1 MDDFTTRRAGRPNSA
16 DGASETARRP
26 PKQGTPASGLMLG
39 LLQNGVFRDDG
50 EIGALMGWSLSG
62 RECYIAFAMRRWT
75 AMPLITLRNVR
86 HAYHDRPLFQ
96 DVNLVLEPGERICL
110 MGRNGAGKSTLLK
123 ILAGEVTPDEG
134 EVALASGLTRA
145 QMAQTV
151 PVGDRGTVYDVVAD
165 GVGDAAALLREYHN
179 LTHELAENPSEAH
192 SRRLDE
198 LQHEID
204 LIEGWNLQNQI
215 EQVLTRTGLDG
226 SLLFDKLSA
235 GMKRRVLLA
244 RALVNEPDLLLLD
257 EPTNHLDIEAILW
270 LERLLMGTSSSIIFV
285 THDRAFARK
294 LATRVID
301 VDRGRVT
308 SWACGYDEFLK
319 RKAAALEAEEK
330 EQALFDKKLA
340 QEEVWIRQGIKARRT
355 RNEGRVRALKKLRE
369 EFSDRRK
376 HVGTVKMEAQVGQRS
391 GQLVFKAERLSHKF
405 GDLRIVSDF
414 STTVMRGDK
423 IGIIGRNGIGKST
436 LIRILLGQLEPDQ
449 GEVKMGTN
457 VQIAYFDQLQA
468 RLDPEETLRENIGEG
483 NEFVSINGR
492 SRHVVGYLQ
501 EFLFTPVQANRAIKY
516 LSGGER
522 NRLLLAQLFAKPS
535 NVLVLDEPTN
545 DLDAETLELLED
557 LVVNYPGTM
566 LVVSHDR
573 EFLNNVVTSTIA
585 FEGNGVV
592 REYAGGYDDYLM
604 QRDKDFPKPEATPS
618 ANATTESRPA
628 AESKLAEE
636 KKLVKAEAGRA
647 RKLSY
652 KEQRELDSLP
662 GRIEKMEAEQE
673 ELQARMAGPGF
684 YQKPQD
690 EIKQVSQRLETIGDE
705 LLQAMERWEELATIQ
720 EASG

>member
-1 MDDFTTRRAGRPNSA
+1 M
-16 DGASETARRP
+16 
-26 PKQGTPASGLMLG
+26 G
-39 LLQNGVFRDDG
+39 LLQNDVFRDDKG
-50 EIGALMGWSLSG
+50 IRASRWVVCGAMLGILAVVAEG
-62 RECYIAFAMRRWT
+62 RWID
-75 AMPLITLRNVR
+75 MPLISLKNVR
-86 HAYHDRPLFQ
+86 HAYHRPLFQ
-96 DVNLVLEPGERICL
+96 DVNLVLEAGERICL

-134 EVALASGLTRA
+134 EVALATRLTRA

-151 PVGDRGTVYDVVAD
+151 PLGDRGTIYDVVAA
-165 GVGDAAALLREYHN
+165 GVGDAAALLSEYHA
-179 LTHELAENPSEAH
+179 LTHEMADNPTDAH
-192 SRRLDE
+192 AKRMDE

-204 LIEGWNLQNQI
+204 SVDGWNLQNQI
-215 EQVLTRTGLDG
+215 EQVLTRTGIDG
-226 SLLFDKLSA
+226 EQAFDKLSA

-270 LERLLMGTSSSIIFV
+270 LEKLLIGTSSSIVFV

-294 LATRVID
+294 LATRVVD
-301 VDRGRVT
+301 VDRGKVV

-369 EFSDRRK
+369 EFRDRRK

-391 GQLVFKAERLSHKF
+391 GQLVFKAEHLSHKF
-405 GDLRIVSDF
+405 GDLRIVDDF
-414 STTVMRGDK
+414 STVVMRGDK

-436 LIRILLGQLEPDQ
+436 LIRILLGQLKPDE

-468 RLDPEETLRENIGEG
+468 RLDPEQTLRENIGEG
-483 NEFVSINGR
+483 NEFVTINGR

-501 EFLFTPVQANRAIKY
+501 EFLFTPLQANRAIKY

-573 EFLNNVVTSTIA
+573 EFLNNVVTSTIVFA
-585 FEGNGVV
+585 GNGEV

-618 ANATTESRPA
+618 ADLTTDARLPTEVESPA
-628 AESKLAEE
+628 VKQRVEE
-636 KKLVKAEAGRA
+636 QPPKTDSSRS

-662 GRIEKMEAEQE
+662 QRIEKLEAEQE
-673 ELQARMAGPGF
+673 QLQAKMAEPGF
-684 YQKPQD
+684 YQKPQE
-690 EIKQVSQRLETIGDE
+690 EIKQASQRLEAIGDE